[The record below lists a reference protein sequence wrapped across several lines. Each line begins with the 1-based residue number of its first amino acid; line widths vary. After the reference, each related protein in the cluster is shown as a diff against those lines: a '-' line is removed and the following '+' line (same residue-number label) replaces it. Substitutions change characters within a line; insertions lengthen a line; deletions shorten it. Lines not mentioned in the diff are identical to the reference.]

1 MHSVNYIDLSE
12 EDIMKQ
18 RFPYLKLDDRDHP
31 FFDDDGAGYVKARA
45 MVEAQKKVAHKQ
57 GCHIVDDIV
66 EEVKDFKDGAHE
78 KEKFEEWMSIDE
90 DIPVAATIID
100 LEICQAKKVD
110 DSDRDERVEENS
122 PTNAKMRQSLDILK
136 LGVQHCLTNFKQ
148 QYEYEQYK

>member
-78 KEKFEEWMSIDE
+78 VFSLQYLHFSWKSELL
-90 DIPVAATIID
+90 IIVSVKYSEV
-100 LEICQAKKVD
+100 LF
-110 DSDRDERVEENS
+110 
-122 PTNAKMRQSLDILK
+122 SLIK
-136 LGVQHCLTNFKQ
+136 I
-148 QYEYEQYK
+148 